1 MATISFKPYGAR
13 NTGTFFYGHA
23 GSTNI
28 NLTTLNSGL
37 CGVFTAFAFGVAQ
50 YTPFDQFPLFT
61 NMTPNSAYLLFVK
74 GTTTFSSDES
84 NVFPTTYTVKP
95 GVNFIAID
103 KNAIALP
110 MSATPM
116 TTSNTDVVYGTF
128 DATDFR
134 NLASEPSYEAL
145 KFLNVGIFTPDIV
158 PNTPMGN
165 FSNTIT
171 LFRPG
176 SAYLIAVKAGAAPFN
191 ITYLRKSQYII
202 TNAGNTAP
210 TGPGFII
217 TCENGD
223 RLTTGV
229 VG

>member
-1 MATISFKPYGAR
+1 MATISFKPYGSR
-13 NTGTFFYGHA
+13 DTGTFFYGHA
-23 GSTNI
+23 GSTNVD
-28 NLTTLNSGL
+28 LTTLNSGL
-37 CGVFTAFAFGVAQ
+37 CGVFTAFAYGVAQ
-50 YTPFDQFPLFT
+50 YVPLDEFPLFT

-74 GTTTFSSDES
+74 GTTTFSSNES
-84 NVFPTTYTVKP
+84 NVFPTTYTIKP

-103 KNAIALP
+103 RNAIALP

-116 TTSNTDVVYGTF
+116 STTNTDVVYGTF

-134 NLASEPSYEAL
+134 NLASEPGYEAL
-145 KFLNVGIFTPDIV
+145 KFLNVGVFTPDIV
-158 PNTPMGN
+158 PNAPMGN
-165 FSNTIT
+165 FANSIS

-176 SAYLIAVKAGAAPFN
+176 SAYLIAVKQGATPFN
-191 ITYLRKSQYII
+191 ITYQRKAQYII
-202 TNAGNTAP
+202 TDTGNTAP

-229 VG
+229 SG